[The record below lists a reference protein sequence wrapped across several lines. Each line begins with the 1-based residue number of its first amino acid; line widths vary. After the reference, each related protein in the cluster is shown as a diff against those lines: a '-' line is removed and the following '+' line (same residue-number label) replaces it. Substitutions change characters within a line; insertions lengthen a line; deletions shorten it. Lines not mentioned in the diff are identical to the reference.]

1 VVGARAKTIH
11 LPLAPPIALA
21 LPALAVAPALLLH
34 LACLLP
40 PHGNPEAPASGSAG
54 VAALLS
60 TRDLRRD
67 FGRGRR
73 ALQGVTL
80 DVAAGET
87 VALLGPNGA
96 GKSTLLA
103 ILAGVLR
110 PTSGAAWVGGVRVP
124 PGGRALARLV
134 GYVPQGESVYPELTV
149 EENLRFF
156 ARLHGVRDARAR
168 AAELLREVRLESRA
182 VDRAGALSGG
192 LRQRLALACSLAH
205 DPRVLLLDEP
215 GTGLDPAARERLAQ
229 LVARFRGRD
238 RAVLLSTHSL
248 EEAERVADRVL
259 FLVEGSVRD
268 ALPAAQARRLEA
280 AFRAAEGEA

>member
-1 VVGARAKTIH
+1 
-11 LPLAPPIALA
+11 
-21 LPALAVAPALLLH
+21 
-34 LACLLP
+34 
-40 PHGNPEAPASGSAG
+40 

-67 FGRGRR
+67 FGLGRR

-156 ARLHGVRDARAR
+156 ARLHRVRDARAR